1 MLSIGLMSGT
11 SMDGID
17 AALLRTCGTPDSIE
31 ELGHCSFDYPAPF
44 KILLKAA
51 EFAVRKYQG
60 NFYLAEMHY
69 HQEVCHYVQQELK
82 ISDDDLL
89 EHYQRLSVWLNQ
101 QNTATTELS
110 LHKIIELSTNYH
122 ALAVRKLLSITGYSP
137 EQIEVVGYHGQTLY
151 HQPQHKLSINI
162 GNGYALAQTLGITV
176 VNDFRS
182 RDIQAGGQGAPLAPL
197 YHHALAVRDKKIPL
211 AIVNCGGI
219 ANITLIN
226 SSNESDIIAFDTG
239 PGNGLIDSLV
249 RQRTGGREFM
259 DAHAQYGLKGSIRG
273 ELFGPLYQRCL
284 MKNGSNYFAL
294 PPPKS
299 LDIGDMI
306 LIPELNSLTLEDACA
321 TLEAFTADCIIKS
334 LEWIRQKIPQNWIL
348 CGGGWNNPVILR
360 ELKHRLQ
367 TALNTEVGIQKA
379 DAAGWNSQAM
389 EAQIFAYL
397 AVRSLQNLPLS
408 LPGTTG
414 IAAPITGGKIHI
426 PVKNVI
432 RTNAT
437 IGLC

>member
-11 SMDGID
+11 SMDGVD
-17 AALLRTCGTPDSIE
+17 AALLRTRGTPDFIE
-31 ELGHCSFDYPAPF
+31 ELGHCSYDYPAPF

-69 HQEVCHYVQQELK
+69 SQEVVHYLQQQFQ
-82 ISDDDLL
+82 IADDDLL
-89 EHYQRLSVWLNQ
+89 EHYQRLRDWISEQ
-101 QNTATTELS
+101 DPATTALS
-110 LHKIIELSTNYH
+110 LSKIIELSTNYH
-122 ALAVRKLLSITGYSP
+122 ALAVRKLLSITGYAP
-137 EQIEVVGYHGQTLY
+137 DQINVVGYHGQTLY
-151 HQPQHKLSINI
+151 HQPQLKLSINI

-182 RDIQAGGQGAPLAPL
+182 RDIQMGGQGAPLAPL
-197 YHHALAVRDKKIPL
+197 YHHALAIRDNKIPL
-211 AIVNCGGI
+211 AVVNCGGI

-226 SSNESDIIAFDTG
+226 SSNELDIIAFDTG
-239 PGNGLIDSLV
+239 PGNGLIDGLV
-249 RQRTGGREFM
+249 RQRTAGREFM
-259 DAHAQYGLKGSIRG
+259 DAHAQYGLRGSVK
-273 ELFGPLYQRCL
+273 EDLFDSLYARCTF
-284 MKNGSNYFAL
+284 KNGKNYFSL

-299 LDIGDMI
+299 LDIGDLI
-306 LIPELNSLTLEDACA
+306 LIPELNSLSLEDACA
-321 TLEAFTADCIIKS
+321 TLEAFTADSIIKS
-334 LEWIRQKIPQNWIL
+334 LEWIQQKIPQNWIL

-367 TALNTEVGIQKA
+367 IALNTEVSVQKA

-414 IAAPITGGKIHI
+414 ISAPISGGEIHI
-426 PVKNVI
+426 P
-432 RTNAT
+432 
-437 IGLC
+437 G